1 MDQRFYRRIIP
12 PKTAPSIT
20 QKDQLENAV
29 KYCYQ
34 SSLQKLCFFAMNLI
48 HLLLLFAGLMKAGPK
63 EALTIFSVVITSSL
77 ALTTSTIINRESSYL
92 RQSDGLKEAILATDA
107 ISAIKLR
114 ISPEQTQHFE
124 MTTATSKDLGAP
136 RATQRVA
143 FIARS
148 IQVTTSSIR
157 SSRRTEVS
165 TSTTVSAS
173 HVGGYNLPASI
184 IEPSSAA
191 LTSAYQLSSL
201 TFNSTVNLHDGQ
213 TDVNDECDSDACDT
227 YVTRWVDFYLNVSKK
242 KLFF

>member
-1 MDQRFYRRIIP
+1 
-12 PKTAPSIT
+12 
-20 QKDQLENAV
+20 
-29 KYCYQ
+29 
-34 SSLQKLCFFAMNLI
+34 MNLI

-63 EALTIFSVVITSSL
+63 EALTISSVVITSSL
-77 ALTTSTIINRESSYL
+77 ALTTSTSINRESSYL

-124 MTTATSKDLGAP
+124 MTTATSKDLSLSAP
-136 RATQRVA
+136 RATQRVD

-148 IQVTTSSIR
+148 IQATTSSIR

-165 TSTTVSAS
+165 TSTTVSAR

-184 IEPSSAA
+184 IEPSSAV

-201 TFNSTVNLHDGQ
+201 TFNSTVNLLDGQ
-213 TDVNDECDSDACDT
+213 TDINDECDSDACDT

-242 KLFF
+242 KLLFF

>member
-1 MDQRFYRRIIP
+1 M
-12 PKTAPSIT
+12 K
-20 QKDQLENAV
+20 NAV

-63 EALTIFSVVITSSL
+63 EALTISSVVITSSL
-77 ALTTSTIINRESSYL
+77 ALTTSTIINRESSYF

-124 MTTATSKDLGAP
+124 MTTATSKDLSLSAP

-148 IQVTTSSIR
+148 IQATTSSIR

-165 TSTTVSAS
+165 TSTTVSAR
-173 HVGGYNLPASI
+173 HVGGYNFPSSI
-184 IEPSSAA
+184 IEPSSAV
-191 LTSAYQLSSL
+191 LTSTYQLSSL

-213 TDVNDECDSDACDT
+213 THINDECDSDACDT